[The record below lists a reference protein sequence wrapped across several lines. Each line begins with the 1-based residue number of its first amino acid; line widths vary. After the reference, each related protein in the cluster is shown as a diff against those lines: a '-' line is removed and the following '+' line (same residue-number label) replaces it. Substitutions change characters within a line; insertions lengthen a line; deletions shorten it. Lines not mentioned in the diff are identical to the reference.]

1 MIHSFADVAHTLLL
15 VQLKWEIKSLDASG
29 TLEYKDIVQDDVED
43 GELQCQRGSIEG
55 QLIVN

>member
-1 MIHSFADVAHTLLL
+1 MANTLPL